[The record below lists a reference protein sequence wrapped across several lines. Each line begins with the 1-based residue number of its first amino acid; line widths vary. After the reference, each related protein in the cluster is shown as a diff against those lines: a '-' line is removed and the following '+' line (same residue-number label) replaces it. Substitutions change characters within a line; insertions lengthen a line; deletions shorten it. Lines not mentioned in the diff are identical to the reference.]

1 MSAEGRGDVPRD
13 EAGRFGPGNVAALR
27 HGAWSARVTGPR
39 AKEIA
44 AAFLSASNCPEDAT
58 ADPLLMD
65 AVMAWAEAAAEVERL
80 REYRDRLDESLGAG
94 AVDASLTEVTTGEE
108 TEVRPAPG
116 KMRRESLSRQ
126 RESLSHALHRGEIRL
141 RTMRN
146 DLYKRIGASG
156 SARPLD
162 LAMYWAAQAER
173 EQQR

>member
-1 MSAEGRGDVPRD
+1 MPRD
-13 EAGRFGPGNVAALR
+13 GAGRFGAGNVASLR
-27 HGAWSARVTGPR
+27 HGAFSARVTGPR

-44 AAFLSASNCPEDAT
+44 AAFLSAPSCPEGA
-58 ADPLLMD
+58 AEDPLLMD

-94 AVDASLTEVTTGEE
+94 AVDAALTEVTTGEE
-108 TEVRPAPG
+108 TEVRPAMG
-116 KMRRESLSRQ
+116 EVRRESLSRQ

-146 DLYKRIGASG
+146 DLWKRIGASG
-156 SARPLD
+156 AGRPLD

-173 EQQR
+173 ENI